1 MTTDTS
7 EKGLEEL
14 IVRSMTGRTDVL
26 VPAHEATETSVPVAR
41 AAPRAQLKTASATWS
56 RYGRFGARNST
67 RQEADSG
74 MMLVAAPP
82 SVMMA

>member
-26 VPAHEATETSVPVAR
+26 VPAHTATETSVPVAGV
-41 AAPRAQLKTASATWS
+41 LKRTRTLNSVSIWS
-56 RYGRFGARNST
+56 SL
-67 RQEADSG
+67 S
-74 MMLVAAPP
+74 
-82 SVMMA
+82 